1 MLFQIALILADAP
14 AKPETPEG
22 PGPLG
27 ILMPLLL
34 MFVVFYFFMILPNR
48 RQKQQQEQLLN
59 SLKKNDEVITHA
71 GIIGTVANIKETGEE
86 VTLKIDDNVR
96 MRVLR
101 SSIVRILTPRE
112 PAKDGGPAAKPETK

>member
-1 MLFQIALILADAP
+1 MSILQFAIILAQDAEP
-14 AKPETPEG
+14 KGQDG
-22 PGPLG
+22 PGALG
-27 ILMPLLL
+27 FLMPLLL

-48 RQKQQQEQLLN
+48 RQRQQHEAMLG
-59 SLKKNDEVITHA
+59 SLKKNDEVITSA
-71 GIIGTVANIKETGEE
+71 GIIGIVASIKDTGDE

-112 PAKDGGPAAKPETK
+112 PAKDTAESK